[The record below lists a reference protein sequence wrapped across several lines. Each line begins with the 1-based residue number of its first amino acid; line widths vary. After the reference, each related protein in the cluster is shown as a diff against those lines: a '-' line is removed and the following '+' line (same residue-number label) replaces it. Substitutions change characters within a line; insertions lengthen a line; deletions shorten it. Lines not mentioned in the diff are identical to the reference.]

1 MQSPEHSTD
10 RHILRQLFTQ
20 GDAFASGPRMA
31 EELGISRAAVWKR
44 IEQLQTLGYD
54 IEAQPHL
61 GYRLKSAGDRVIADE
76 IAARLPGNAFAER
89 LVVFRETRSTNDL
102 ALREAQNG
110 APEGFSVLAEH
121 QTGGRG
127 RMGRTWES
135 NPGQGLWL
143 SMVFRPAWPVPSAQR
158 LTLLV
163 SVAAV
168 RALEKTAGLHCSIK
182 WPNDIMVEDKK
193 LGGALTETQG
203 DMDRIQYA
211 VAGIGLNVHQSSEE
225 FSPDVR
231 TRATSVRIET
241 GSAPRRADL
250 LVAYFQE
257 ITALY
262 AKPWPE
268 VLDLWRDRCLTIG
281 QRLELLRGNE
291 TLHGQMIGVDDN
303 GALLL
308 RAGNGTI
315 HSLLSGEITRV
326 LSAAS

>member
-1 MQSPEHSTD
+1 MQSAED
-10 RHILRQLFTQ
+10 LADQHILRRLFTG
-20 GDAFASGPRMA
+20 GDAFVSGPRMA
-31 EELGISRAAVWKR
+31 EELGVSRAAVWKR
-44 IEQLQTLGYD
+44 IEQLQALGYD

-61 GYRLKSAGDRVIADE
+61 GYRLRGAGDRVIADE
-76 IAARLPGNAFAER
+76 IAARLPDNIFARR
-89 LVVFRETRSTNDL
+89 LIVFRETGSTNDL

-143 SMVFRPAWPVPSAQR
+143 SMVFRPAWPVTAAQR

-168 RALEKTAGLHCSIK
+168 RALEKTAGIHCAIK
-182 WPNDIMVEDKK
+182 WPNDIMIGGRK
-193 LGGALTETQG
+193 LGGALTEVQG
-203 DMDRIQYA
+203 DLDRIRHA
-211 VAGIGLNVHQSSEE
+211 VAGIGLNVLQTPEQ
-225 FSPDVR
+225 FSPEVR
-231 TRATSVRIET
+231 GRATSVRAEA

-250 LVAYFQE
+250 LVAFFE
-257 ITALY
+257 EAAALY
-262 AKPWPE
+262 AAPWPE
-268 VLDLWRDRCLTIG
+268 VLDLWRGRCLTIG
-281 QRLELLRGNE
+281 QRLELVRGAE
-291 TLHGQMIGVDDN
+291 TIHGQMTGVDDN

-308 RAGNGTI
+308 RSGNGTI

-326 LSAAS
+326 LPAAS